1 MAELNITNI
10 PAPRVPLADPKTG
23 LISREWYR
31 FLFNQF
37 QLTGSGVNPTS
48 LEDLQVGPP
57 AEEFDV
63 TPLDQSFGIAPAPA
77 TSEFQSQ
84 IDGMQAGPILQVG
97 TMAALQQDNVPY
109 FVMDTSPTPPPIPP
123 RAGAIWWAATG
134 TLNIQMGNDVITQ
147 QVGEEFYSYGKASAA
162 ISDTHVQLI
171 YKTGT
176 VGASGAITFAPTVA
190 GITDPDQIIGIATET
205 LAINTFGRVTR
216 MGVVR
221 GINTTGSVYGEV
233 WADNDDIWY
242 DPVTGGLTKTKPV
255 APNVKVQVGTVINA
269 GSGGSGSFNVEIGHS
284 SYLGGTDA
292 NVQLGTLVN
301 GDSLVYDTS
310 LGYWVNRQASALS
323 GAPITKTADFTVAAG
338 ETWFINNK
346 AGSTCTVTLPAASS
360 FTGRSITIKNMQAQL
375 VVSASSN
382 VVPLDSTTAGTAILL
397 AVVGNWMTMVSNGTN
412 WVIMQAAPNNILLLE

>member
-1 MAELNITNI
+1 MAELDITNI

-37 QLTGSGVNPTS
+37 RLTGGGTNPTS
-48 LEDLQVGPP
+48 LEDLQIGPP
-57 AEEFDV
+57 V
-63 TPLDQSFGIAPAPA
+63 SA
-77 TSEFQSQ
+77 TEVQSQ
-84 IDGMQAGPILQVG
+84 IDGMQVEPILQVG

-123 RAGAIWWAATG
+123 RAGAIWWAPTG
-134 TLNIQMGNDVITQ
+134 TLNIQMGNDVVTQ

-162 ISDTHVQLI
+162 ISDANVQLV

-176 VGASGAITFAPTVA
+176 VGASGAITFAPAVA

-205 LAINTFGRVTR
+205 LAHNAFGRVTR

-221 GINTTGSVYGEV
+221 GIDASGSVYGEV

-242 DPVTGGLTKTKPV
+242 NPVTGGLTKTKPA
-255 APNVKVQVGTVINA
+255 APGIKVQVGTVINA
-269 GSGGSGSFNVEIGHS
+269 SSGGSGSFNVEIGHS
-284 SYLGGTDA
+284 SSLGGTDS

-301 GDSLVYDTS
+301 GDLLVYDTS
-310 LGYWVNRQASALS
+310 LGYWVNRQVSALS